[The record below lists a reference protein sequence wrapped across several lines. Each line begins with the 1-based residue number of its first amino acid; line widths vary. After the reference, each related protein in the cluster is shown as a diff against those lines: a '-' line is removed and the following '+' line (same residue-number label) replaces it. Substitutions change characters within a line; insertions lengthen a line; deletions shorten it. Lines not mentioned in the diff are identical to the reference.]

1 MLFRSAVAGRYGMA
15 KAAKKG
21 EWNVQTAAMEAALLA
36 SQDPAKIAVK
46 ADGKT
51 DAVSGAS
58 ITVKGFLELCAEAL
72 KAAK

>member
-1 MLFRSAVAGRYGMA
+1 MAPPGRP
-15 KAAKKG
+15 
-21 EWNVQTAAMEAALLA
+21 ALLH
-36 SQDPAKIAVK
+36 VLHGWGGG
-46 ADGKT
+46 ADSLTLT